1 MHTPSTRILS
11 ALAYDRGRS
20 TTRLTRSGRTLIETL
35 ALVEHAARGRSA
47 MTARTSGRASA
58 GASATAS
65 GRRSRT
71 GSRPRT

>member
-11 ALAYDRGRS
+11 ALAYDRRAGIRPDRPGLPGARRRAVAERARDARS
-20 TTRLTRSGRTLIETL
+20 
-35 ALVEHAARGRSA
+35 SA
-47 MTARTSGRASA
+47 TTARMSGRASA